1 MDSTTQKKS
10 KKNLKDLAEKINNEL
25 NKDESGVSKFE

>member
-10 KKNLKDLAEKINNEL
+10 KNNLKDLVEKINNEL

>member
-1 MDSTTQKKS
+1 MDSTTQKKN

-25 NKDESGVSKFE
+25 VKDDGVSKFE

>member
-10 KKNLKDLAEKINNEL
+10 KKNLKDLVEKINNEL